1 MLVLAGNCVEIG
13 KDFGACVGDRA
24 GTGNGI
30 GVALV
35 MVYLMVLVI
44 VLVTAID
51 FVNGVNPRTSMGE
64 GRGEQMDPP

>member
-1 MLVLAGNCVEIG
+1 MLVLVLVLAGNCVEIG

-24 GTGNGI
+24 GTGNGNGI

-51 FVNGVNPRTSMGE
+51 FVNGVNPRTS
-64 GRGEQMDPP
+64 

>member
-1 MLVLAGNCVEIG
+1 MLVLVLVLAGNCVEIG

-51 FVNGVNPRTSMGE
+51 FVNGVNPRTS
-64 GRGEQMDPP
+64 